1 MKVLILGANG
11 YLGPHV
17 VKALEEEHELLI
29 TDIKPP
35 SSAPASP
42 TRHEFRRVDITKL
55 DQVARAAEGRD
66 AILNLAVLRSHR
78 KIAFDVNTI
87 GCYNVMLAAVKHGIR
102 RVINTGPHFTVAGPA
117 YEAFDFSLHPSA
129 PPQSG
134 TNLYAHSKSLGQE
147 VCRVFTEHHDIWVQD
162 YLFYNFRFAAQLKPG
177 AGGVPFIVSW
187 ADAGEVFRL
196 GVKAP
201 LDRLPSKCEVF
212 FILGDMP
219 HGKFLNDKAKEV
231 LGFRPK
237 DDLSTLW
244 RRPG

>member
-35 SSAPASP
+35 SSPPASP
-42 TRHEFRRVDITKL
+42 TRHEFRLVDITQL

-78 KIAFDVNTI
+78 KIAFDVNTL

-117 YEAFDFSLHPSA
+117 YEAFDFALHPSA

-162 YLFYNFRFAAQLKPG
+162 YLFYNFRYADQLKPG

-196 GVKAP
+196 GVKVP
-201 LDRLPSKCEVF
+201 LDKLPSKCEVF

-231 LGFRPK
+231 LGFQPK

>member
-35 SSAPASP
+35 SSPPASP

-78 KIAFDVNTI
+78 KIAFDVNTL
-87 GCYNVMLAAVKHGIR
+87 GCYNVMLAAVKYGIR

-117 YEAFDFSLHPSA
+117 YEAFDFALHPSA

-162 YLFYNFRFAAQLKPG
+162 YLFYNFRFAAQLKRG

-196 GVKAP
+196 GVKVP
-201 LDRLPSKCEVF
+201 PDRLPSKCEVF

-231 LGFRPK
+231 LGFQPK

-244 RRPG
+244 RRPD